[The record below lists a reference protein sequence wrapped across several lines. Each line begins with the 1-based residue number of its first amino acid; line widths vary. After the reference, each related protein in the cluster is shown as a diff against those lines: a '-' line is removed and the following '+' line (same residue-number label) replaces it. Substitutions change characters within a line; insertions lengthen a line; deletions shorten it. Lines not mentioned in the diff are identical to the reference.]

1 MSKYTKITTL
11 SKEDVNVN
19 YSIIGSE
26 NIPTTTISA
35 LKKIG
40 KDQLVNLKAEVT
52 GISGTKNTQ
61 FQGKLTKQE
70 VTIRH
75 TTSYI
80 RLVLWEQYVDTLKAG
95 TTYMF
100 KIL

>member
-52 GISGTKNTQ
+52 EISGTKKSTLSFRENLQNRKSQ
-61 FQGKLTKQE
+61 FDIPQ
-70 VTIRH
+70 VTYDLFCG
-75 TTSYI
+75 SS
-80 RLVLWEQYVDTLKAG
+80 
-95 TTYMF
+95 M
-100 KIL
+100 